1 MTAATCGRWR
11 PAPPTDVVVNA
22 GGTFTYTP
30 NANFNGADSFSYT
43 ITDADGDV
51 STATV
56 SFNVGAVDDLPIALD
71 DNPIGVT
78 EDTPYSGNLAGN
90 DTPSGD
96 GGNVW
101 ALATNATNG
110 VVVVNAGGTFT
121 YTPNANFNG
130 ADSFSY
136 TITDADGDVSTAT
149 VSFNVGAVDD
159 LPVALD
165 DNPIGVTEDTPYSGN
180 LAGND
185 TPSGDGGNVWALAAG
200 ATNGV
205 VVVNAGGTFTYT
217 PNANFNGADSFSYT
231 ITDADGDV
239 STATVSFNVGA
250 VDDLPVALDDNPIG
264 VTEDTPYSGNLA
276 GNDTPSGDGGN
287 VWALA
292 TNATNGVVVVNAGG
306 TFTYTPNANFN
317 GADSFSYTITDADGD
332 VSTATV
338 SFNVGAV
345 DDLPVA
351 LDDNPIGVTED
362 TPYSGNLAT
371 NDTPSGDGGNVWA
384 LATNATNGVVV
395 VNAGGTFTYT
405 PNANFNGADSFS
417 YTITDADGDVS
428 TATVSFNVGAVD
440 DLPVALDD
448 NPIGVT
454 EDTPYSGNLASNDTP
469 SGDGGNVWALGDRGH
484 QRSGR
489 RQRGRHLHLHPER
502 QLQRRR
508 QLQLHDHR
516 RRR

>member
-1 MTAATCGRWR
+1 MTAATCGR
-11 PAPPTDVVVNA
+11 
-22 GGTFTYTP
+22 
-30 NANFNGADSFSYT
+30 
-43 ITDADGDV
+43 
-51 STATV
+51 
-56 SFNVGAVDDLPIALD
+56 
-71 DNPIGVT
+71 
-78 EDTPYSGNLAGN
+78 
-90 DTPSGD
+90 
-96 GGNVW
+96 
-101 ALATNATNG
+101 
-110 VVVVNAGGTFT
+110 
-121 YTPNANFNG
+121 
-130 ADSFSY
+130 
-136 TITDADGDVSTAT
+136 
-149 VSFNVGAVDD
+149 
-159 LPVALD
+159 
-165 DNPIGVTEDTPYSGN
+165 
-180 LAGND
+180 
-185 TPSGDGGNVWALAAG
+185 LAAG
-200 ATNGV
+200 
-205 VVVNAGGTFTYT
+205 
-217 PNANFNGADSFSYT
+217 
-231 ITDADGDV
+231 
-239 STATVSFNVGA
+239 
-250 VDDLPVALDDNPIG
+250 
-264 VTEDTPYSGNLA
+264 
-276 GNDTPSGDGGN
+276 
-287 VWALA
+287 
-292 TNATNGVVVVNAGG
+292 ATNGVVVVNAGG

-454 EDTPYSGNLASNDTP
+454 EDTPYSGNLATNDTPSGDGGNVWALAAGATNGVVVVNAGGTFTYTPNANFNGADSFSYTITDADGDVSTATVSFNVGAVDDLPVALDDNPIGVTEDTPYSGNLAGNDTP
-469 SGDGGNVWALGDRGH
+469 SGDGGNVWALGGRGH

-489 RQRGRHLHLHPER
+489 RQRGRHLHLHAQR